1 MSTTSLSEG
10 QVERYRREG
19 YLSPL
24 PGLTAAEAAAVRGEV
39 EAFGRR
45 HGVREAHVLRNKAH
59 LKMPSLAAVV
69 ADPRLLDAVEGI
81 LGPDILCWGSSLFI
95 KEPGGPEVVA
105 WHQDSYYWDMTPS
118 DVCVLWLALIESTP
132 ENGAMRVVPGTHREP
147 TLQHRSSPDGS
158 ANMLFTYEEAAVE
171 IDEAATRCCQLE
183 AGEFSLHHMGILHG
197 SGANRSN
204 GRRMGYSVTYVA
216 PHVRHGGKRNSAL
229 VVRGEDRHRHF
240 APDPVPEG
248 EMDPAVCA
256 FVDAPF
262 GGGTPV
268 SARGSRPA
276 PGFYRGRPVAG

>member
-1 MSTTSLSEG
+1 MSTSLSAT
-10 QVERYRREG
+10 QIDRYRREG
-19 YLSPL
+19 YLAPL
-24 PGLTAAEAAAVRGEV
+24 PGLTATEATAVWSDV

-45 HGVREAHVLRNKAH
+45 HALREAHVLRNKAH
-59 LKMPSLAAVV
+59 LKMPSLTPVV
-69 ADPRLLDAVEGI
+69 TDPRILDLVEGI

-171 IDEAATRCCQLE
+171 IDEAATRCCELE

-229 VVRGEDRHRHF
+229 LVRGEDRYRHF
-240 APDPVPEG
+240 AADPVATV
-248 EMDPAVCA
+248 EMDPEICA

-262 GGGTPV
+262 GGSAPV
-268 SARGSRPA
+268 SARAARPA
-276 PGFYRGRPVAG
+276 QGFYRKQPAA